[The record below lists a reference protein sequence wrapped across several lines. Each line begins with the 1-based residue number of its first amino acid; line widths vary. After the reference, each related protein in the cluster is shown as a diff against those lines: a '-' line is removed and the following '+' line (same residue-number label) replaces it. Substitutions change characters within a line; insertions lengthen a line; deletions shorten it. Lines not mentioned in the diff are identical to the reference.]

1 MATPTDSFFV
11 TAIIVSH
18 DGATWLPEV
27 IAALSSQTR
36 KVDRA
41 IAIDTGSF
49 DSSPKLLQ
57 GAGIPVVITD
67 REMGF
72 GDSVALALEQ
82 APAIPASVSH
92 DREEL
97 LWILHDDVAPAKDA
111 LEILIE
117 GIAQYPSAAFV
128 GPKLLGWYDREHL
141 LEVGVSIA
149 RNGTRWTGLERGEQ
163 DQGQHDQ
170 VKEVL
175 SVSSAAM
182 LARRHVFEELDGFD
196 VNLALFRDDVDLG
209 WRARSAG
216 LSVYVIPM
224 AQAFHAQ
231 ASASERRVIDVSEGF
246 LHRPLLLDRRNAAYV
261 LLANSSWWSIPWL
274 VIQLLGTALIRVII
288 DIIAKLPGYALD
300 EVGAI
305 GLLIVKPGDLLRAR
319 ATRRKSRLLTP
330 SVVRRFIPPL
340 GVQIRNA
347 FDRIGGSISR
357 IWNKTLPYEVQPE
370 SNIFALQS
378 NSDEEDGDLVMEP
391 VRRLRFKTLTNR
403 PLLFALAFLI
413 LLTTFAS
420 RTRYGSLS
428 GGALPQS
435 PLGATD
441 LLGRYADSWHL
452 VGLGSAASPPT
463 WLGIMGILSA
473 LLLGKAA
480 LLITLL
486 FWLAPIL
493 IFLSAYRGV
502 KRYGLSPQT
511 SIIGGLVYALSPV
524 TWAAIDQ
531 GRLGTIVILIL
542 APTFISLMPLT
553 AATQAKSWRR
563 IYGLGI
569 IAAVLSAFSPAF
581 LAIWSLLLISLLLI
595 LIVPIVQ
602 RRSSI
607 IQEGF
612 FAFLTAQ
619 GDSTLETIKRYSA
632 FLIIPWL
639 INFPWS
645 ISLLVHPTQFL
656 QDPGLPLSLHSSAWS
671 VLLFNPGLPAWILS
685 PFAFAAIAI
694 TINVPTRKWGMYAL
708 LILATA
714 VLLSPLGISGH
725 GSQGIFWT
733 GSLLACAEFLILPH
747 ALTLFVG
754 VLPNLRQSRLG
765 LGHIVAAL
773 MSALMCYCV
782 LTTALW
788 APTLGAD
795 SLVSSTSSH
804 VIPAFVN
811 SLNQTPSRPKTLV
824 VSQRGQNLGYFISRG
839 NDLQLGDPDIVVP
852 LPPEVEKA
860 VRDLIAGTGVTTS
873 KVLGDYGIAYLYLT
887 SPFDESLPRTIDG
900 IGGFTR
906 SSATSSGIIWKVVG
920 AHPRVSYIDPSNKVH
935 MIPSGDIGAVDN
947 LSQPGVITIAE
958 KYDSGW
964 RLLSNGRPVALTQS
978 ANGLPQF
985 QVTEPGP
992 IALSH
997 NATKRRGLLS
1007 LQLIFILTVVVLA
1020 LPAGRRRREVPLE
1033 ELV

>member
-1 MATPTDSFFV
+1 MSTPTDSFFV
-11 TAIIVSH
+11 TGIIVSH

-27 IAALSSQTR
+27 IASLSSQTR
-36 KVDRA
+36 KVDRF
-41 IAIDTGSF
+41 IAIDTGSQ

-57 GAGIPVVITD
+57 GAGIPVVIAD

-82 APAIPASVSH
+82 TPAITASGSK

-111 LEILIE
+111 LAILIE
-117 GIAQYPSAAFV
+117 GIAQYPLAAFV

-149 RNGTRWTGLERGEQ
+149 RNGSRWTGLERGEQ

-170 VKEVL
+170 IKEVL

-182 LARRHVFEELDGFD
+182 LARRSVFEELDGFD

-216 LSVYVIPM
+216 LSVYVIPI
-224 AQAFHAQ
+224 AQAFHAH

-274 VIQLLGTALIRVII
+274 LIQLIGTALIRVVI

-319 ATRRKSRLLTP
+319 ATRRKTRLLTP
-330 SVVRRFIPPL
+330 NVVRRFIPPL
-340 GVQIRNA
+340 GVQLRNA
-347 FDRIGGSISR
+347 FDRIGGSISK
-357 IWNKTLPYEVQPE
+357 IWNKTLPYEMQPE

-378 NSDEEDGDLVMEP
+378 NSEEDDGDLVMAP

-435 PLGATD
+435 PLGASD

-463 WLGIMGILSA
+463 WLGIIGVLST

-502 KRYGLSPQT
+502 KRYGLSPTT
-511 SIIGGLVYALSPV
+511 SIVGGLVYALSPV
-524 TWAAIDQ
+524 TWAAINQ

-542 APTFISLMPLT
+542 APTFISLAPLT
-553 AATQAKSWRR
+553 SAFEARSWRR
-563 IYGLGI
+563 IYGLSI
-569 IAAVLSAFSPAF
+569 LAAVAGAFSPAF
-581 LAIWSLLLISLLLI
+581 LALWSLLLIALLVI
-595 LIVPIVQ
+595 MIVQ
-602 RRSSI
+602 QWSPI
-607 IQEGF
+607 TEKGF
-612 FAFLTAQ
+612 IGFLTAESDQ
-619 GDSTLETIKRYSA
+619 PLEVMKRYVA

-639 INFPWS
+639 MNFPWS
-645 ISLLVHPTQFL
+645 LSLLAHPTQFL
-656 QDPGLPLSLHSSAWS
+656 QDPGLPLSIHTSPWS
-671 VLLFNPGLPAWILS
+671 ILLFNPGLPIWILS
-685 PFAFAAIAI
+685 PILFAAIAI
-694 TINVPTRKWGMYAL
+694 TINVPTRRWGVYASL
-708 LILATA
+708 LLAIA
-714 VLLSPLGISGH
+714 ILLSQLRISGH
-725 GSQGIFWT
+725 GSEGIFWT

-747 ALTLFVG
+747 ALTLFIG
-754 VLPNLRQSRLG
+754 VLPYLRKSRLG
-765 LGHIVAAL
+765 LGHVVTAL
-773 MSALMCYCV
+773 MCALMCYCV
-782 LTTALW
+782 VTTALW

-795 SLVSSTSSH
+795 SMVSSSSSH

-811 SLNQTPSRPKTLV
+811 SLNQTPSRPKTIVL
-824 VSQRGQNLGYFISRG
+824 SQQGQNLGYFISRG

-860 VRDLIAGTGVTTS
+860 VRDLIAGTGVTSS
-873 KVLGDYGIAYLYLT
+873 KVIGDYGVAYLYLKA
-887 SPFDESLPRTIDG
+887 PFDESLPRTIDG

-906 SSATSSGIIWKVVG
+906 SSATSSGVIWKVVG
-920 AHPRVSYIDPSNKVH
+920 AHPRVSYVDPSNKVH

-947 LSQPGVITIAE
+947 LPQPGVITIAE

-985 QVTEPGP
+985 QVTEPGS
-992 IALSH
+992 ISLSH

-1007 LQLIFILTVVVLA
+1007 LQLIFILTIVVLA

>member
-1 MATPTDSFFV
+1 MATPTDFYFV
-11 TAIIVSH
+11 TAIIISH

-27 IAALSSQTR
+27 IASLSSQTR
-36 KVDRA
+36 KVDRF
-41 IAIDTGSF
+41 IAIDTGSL

-57 GAGIPVVITD
+57 GAGIPVVIAD

-82 APAIPASVSH
+82 TPAIAISDSH

-111 LEILIE
+111 LAVLIE
-117 GIAQYPSAAFV
+117 GIAQYPLAAFV
-128 GPKLLGWYDREHL
+128 GPKLLGWQDREHL

-149 RNGTRWTGLERGEQ
+149 RNGSRWTGLERGEQ

-170 VKEVL
+170 IKEVL

-182 LARRHVFEELDGFD
+182 LARRTVFEELDGFD

-274 VIQLLGTALIRVII
+274 VIQLIGTALIRVVI

-319 ATRRKSRLLTP
+319 ATRRKTRLLTP
-330 SVVRRFIPPL
+330 NVVRRFIPPL
-340 GVQIRNA
+340 GAQLRNA
-347 FDRIGGSISR
+347 FDRIGGSISK
-357 IWNKTLPYEVQPE
+357 IWNKTLPYEMQPE

-378 NSDEEDGDLVMEP
+378 NSEEDDGDLVMAP
-391 VRRLRFKTLTNR
+391 VRRLRFKTLANR

-428 GGALPQS
+428 GGGLPQS
-435 PLGATD
+435 PLGASD

-463 WLGIMGILSA
+463 WLGIIGVLST

-480 LLITLL
+480 LLVTLL

-502 KRYGLSPQT
+502 KRYGLSPTT
-511 SIIGGLVYALSPV
+511 SIVGGLVYALSPV
-524 TWAAIDQ
+524 TWAAINQ
-531 GRLGTIVILIL
+531 GRLGTIVMLIV
-542 APTFISLMPLT
+542 APTFISLAPIT
-553 AATQAKSWRR
+553 AALETRSWRR
-563 IYGLGI
+563 IYGLAI
-569 IAAVLSAFSPAF
+569 LAAVAGAFSPAF
-581 LAIWSLLLISLLLI
+581 LALWSLLLIALLVI
-595 LIVPIVQ
+595 MIVQ
-602 RRSSI
+602 QWSSI
-607 IQEGF
+607 SAKGVM
-612 FAFLTAQ
+612 AFLTAE
-619 GDSTLETIKRYSA
+619 GDQPLEVMKRYAA

-639 INFPWS
+639 MNFPWS
-645 ISLLVHPTQFL
+645 LSLLAHPTQFL
-656 QDPGLPLSLHSSAWS
+656 QDPGLPLSLHTSAWS
-671 VLLFNPGLPAWILS
+671 ILLFNPGLPIWILS
-685 PFAFAAIAI
+685 PLLFAAIAI
-694 TINVPTRKWGMYAL
+694 TINVPTRRWGVYASL
-708 LILATA
+708 LLAIA
-714 VLLSPLGISGH
+714 ILLSQLGISGH
-725 GSQGIFWT
+725 GSEGIFWT
-733 GSLLACAEFLILPH
+733 GSILACAEFLILPH
-747 ALTLFVG
+747 ALTLFVS
-754 VLPNLRQSRLG
+754 VLPNLRQSRFG
-765 LGHIVAAL
+765 LGHVVTAL
-773 MSALMCYCV
+773 MSALTCYCV
-782 LTTALW
+782 VTTALW

-795 SLVSSTSSH
+795 SMVSSSSSH

-824 VSQRGQNLGYFISRG
+824 LSQHGQNLGYFISRG

-860 VRDLIAGTGVTTS
+860 VRDLIAGTGVTSS
-873 KVLGDYGIAYLYLT
+873 KVIGDYGVAYLYLT
-887 SPFDESLPRTIDG
+887 APFDESLPRTIDG

-906 SSATSSGIIWKVVG
+906 SSATSSGVIWKVVG
-920 AHPRVSYIDPSNKVH
+920 AHPRVSYVDSSNKVH
-935 MIPSGDIGAVDN
+935 MIPSGDVGAIDN
-947 LSQPGVITIAE
+947 LPQPGVITVAE
-958 KYDSGW
+958 KFDSGW

-985 QVTEPGP
+985 RVTEPGP
-992 IALSH
+992 ISLSH

-1007 LQLIFILTVVVLA
+1007 LQLIFILTIVVLA

-1033 ELV
+1033 ELL